1 MFWSNTHKEEFEN
14 LKRQNLQQQQTVELV
29 KKDLVLTKEKLEK
42 YVNYVA
48 GIAKGNLNEKFSN
61 FKKEAEGSISTEVGK
76 VVEEKLVGI
85 MSMILTNKEI
95 DKLSK
100 EDTKGKEVAKEVK
113 EKTVVHPSLQPDLLT
128 PLLKS
133 MEKEIKELKTTV
145 HKHETVFSRLT
156 KIETQQDDMS
166 ATLEKI
172 MLMFRK
178 FDDSTPEIKID

>member
-76 VVEEKLVGI
+76 VVEERLVGI

-113 EKTVVHPSLQPDLLT
+113 EKTVAPSPSQDLLT
-128 PLLKS
+128 PILKS

-145 HKHETVFSRLT
+145 HKHEAVFSKLA
-156 KIETQQDDMS
+156 KLETQQDDMS

-178 FDDSTPEIKID
+178 FDDSTNEIKID

>member
-1 MFWSNTHKEEFEN
+1 MFWSKTHKEEFES
-14 LKRQNLQQQQTVELV
+14 LKRQNLQQQQTVEIV
-29 KKDLVLTKEKLEK
+29 KQDLVVTKEKLEK

-95 DKLSK
+95 DKITK
-100 EDTKGKEVAKEVK
+100 EDIKGKEPHKEVK
-113 EKTVVHPSLQPDLLT
+113 EKTIPHPPQPDIL
-128 PLLKS
+128 PILKS

-145 HKHETVFSRLT
+145 QKHETVFSRLT
-156 KIETQQDDMS
+156 KIETQQEDMNV
-166 ATLEKI
+166 TLEKI
-172 MLMFRK
+172 MMMFRK